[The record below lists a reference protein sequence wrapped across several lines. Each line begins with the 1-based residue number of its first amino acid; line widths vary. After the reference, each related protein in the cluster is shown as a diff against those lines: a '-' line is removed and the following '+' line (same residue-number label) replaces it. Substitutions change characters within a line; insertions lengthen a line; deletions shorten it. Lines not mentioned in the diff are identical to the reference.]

1 MALNANTGRQVWKTY
16 TITEPLKPLR
26 KNSNGTQLWGPSG
39 GGVWSS
45 PTIDPVRHAV
55 YIGTGDAYTEPAPAT
70 TDAIMALDMDTGK
83 VLWAVQDTPN
93 DAWNFGCWTPN
104 NFESCPKPLGFDY
117 DFGASP
123 ILATLP
129 SGKRLL
135 IAGQKSGI
143 VWAHDP
149 DHQGAL
155 VWKADLATK
164 PPGSN
169 GEIVWG
175 GAADGQSAYF
185 GLNSGGL
192 AALHLS
198 DGQRKWFTPLQ
209 PAVGAEQLRGQS
221 GPLTAIPGVVFSD
234 GVDGIVRALST
245 ADGQILWQYNTL
257 KEFDTVNG
265 IKAKGGSMEAAGPI
279 VAGGMLFVPSGYIG
293 MRNAIPGNVS
303 ASLCPAIARMLDSS
317 KSENGN
323 TIFSR
328 RTQFRAGFICC
339 PLRTSVDENAAGIS
353 AKCVFISMEAHKP
366 KCSFKVRQPQHDS
379 FVDAGYSIFG
389 LSQFG
394 CWYYRDTLICSATI
408 VAEYVGDGHAHSGTR
423 RANGDL
429 CESMKKCP
437 CQR

>member
-1 MALNANTGRQVWKTY
+1 MTRGISDAGLQITPKVARSRSGLTGR
-16 TITEPLKPLR
+16 
-26 KNSNGTQLWGPSG
+26 N
-39 GGVWSS
+39 
-45 PTIDPVRHAV
+45 
-55 YIGTGDAYTEPAPAT
+55 
-70 TDAIMALDMDTGK
+70 
-83 VLWAVQDTPN
+83 
-93 DAWNFGCWTPN
+93 
-104 NFESCPKPLGFDY
+104 

-129 SGKRLL
+129 SGKKLL

-155 VWKADLATK
+155 VWKEDLATK

-209 PAVGAEQLRGQS
+209 PAVGAEQLSGQS
-221 GPLTAIPGVVFSD
+221 GPRLRYPASFFLTVW
-234 GVDGIVRALST
+234 DGIVRALST

-265 IKAKGGSMEAAGPI
+265 MKAKGGSMEAAGPI

-293 MRNAIPGNVS
+293 MRNAIPGNVLL
-303 ASLCPAIARMLDSS
+303 AFA
-317 KSENGN
+317 
-323 TIFSR
+323 
-328 RTQFRAGFICC
+328 
-339 PLRTSVDENAAGIS
+339 
-353 AKCVFISMEAHKP
+353 
-366 KCSFKVRQPQHDS
+366 PQ
-379 FVDAGYSIFG
+379 
-389 LSQFG
+389 
-394 CWYYRDTLICSATI
+394 
-408 VAEYVGDGHAHSGTR
+408 
-423 RANGDL
+423 
-429 CESMKKCP
+429 
-437 CQR
+437 